1 MVARMRFGL
10 KTKETLAI
18 SVLTFLVVATTTLV
32 HFSQLTRITVKDAMD
47 QADLIARQVYAQTG
61 RAFFRSPGRN
71 PQEVLRRDPELR
83 SLLEAS
89 VGYSPHLLYA
99 LLADKAGMVILHS
112 QRGKE
117 GTVIPEQP
125 PLKGLLSLDPFRRFA
140 ALSRSGKIYEVTL
153 PFSLNAQPFGS
164 IRLGLSTTLLRR
176 ELNASLTRGLAL
188 AGVALPVAWIVAMG
202 LTNLALKPIRRIT
215 QEMERL
221 RRGEFEVSRDL
232 GREGEFK
239 ELASQLQLLGQ
250 QLQSDRLQMLSEK
263 AQLQQVVDQLED
275 GLIFLSQDRRVLF
288 FNKAAELIVGK
299 PVAQVLGWSVEDL
312 LEPWHPLRTILERE
326 GPQGVGVRNATITL
340 PHEGKSKEFLV
351 STFSVGDAQQTM
363 GTMVLLKN
371 LDSIKTLQSLVS
383 YSAKLTA
390 LGRLT
395 SGLAHEIKNPL
406 NAMAIHLEIL
416 KEKLGTSSGGVQ
428 QNVTIIESEIR
439 RLDRVV
445 QGFVKFIRPQ
455 ELALKPVDLKA
466 HLQSVIALLD
476 AEWGSK
482 GIRIDFRPD
491 ASLGPVTADAELL
504 HQAFLNILLNACQAM
519 PSGGTITVTT
529 AQDSGEFTRVT
540 IADEGVGIPA
550 EDVDKI
556 FRLYYTTKA
565 GGSGIGLSLVY
576 RIIQQHDGSIDV
588 SSEVGRGTT
597 MIVRLPIA

>member
-1 MVARMRFGL
+1 MRFGL
-10 KTKETLAI
+10 KAKETLAI

-32 HFSQLTRITVKDAMD
+32 HFSQLTRITVQDALD
-47 QADLIARQVYAQTG
+47 QADLIAKQIYAQTG
-61 RAFFRSPGRN
+61 RALSRSPGRN
-71 PQEVLRRDPELR
+71 PQEVLSHDPELR

-99 LLADKAGMVILHS
+99 LLADQAGRAILHS
-112 QRGKE
+112 ERGKE
-117 GTVIPEQP
+117 GTVVPEQP
-125 PLKGLLSLDPFRRFA
+125 PLRGLQSLDPFRRFT
-140 ALSRSGKIYEVTL
+140 ALYQSGKIYEVTL
-153 PFSLNAQPFGS
+153 PFSLDGRPFGS
-164 IRLGLSTTLLRR
+164 IRLGLSTTFLRR
-176 ELNASLTRGLAL
+176 EMNASLTRALAL
-188 AGVALPVAWIVAMG
+188 AGVALPMAWIVAMG

-215 QEMERL
+215 LEMERL
-221 RRGEFEVSRDL
+221 RRGEFEVGRDL

-250 QLQSDRLQMLSEK
+250 QLQADRLQMLSEK

-299 PVAQVLGWSVEDL
+299 PVTQVLGWSVEDL
-312 LEPWHPLRTILERE
+312 LEPWHPLRPILGRE
-326 GPQGVGVRNATITL
+326 GPQDTGVRNATITL
-340 PHEGKSKEFLV
+340 PQDGKSKEFLV

-371 LDSIKTLQSLVS
+371 LDSIKTVQSLVS

-416 KEKLGTSSGGVQ
+416 KEKLGASSEGVQ
-428 QNVTIIESEIR
+428 QNVAIIESEIR

-455 ELALKPVDLKA
+455 ELALKPVDLNA
-466 HLQSVIALLD
+466 LLQALIALLE

-482 GIRIDFRPD
+482 GIRFDFRSD
-491 ASLGPVTADAELL
+491 ANLPPVTADEELL

-519 PSGGTITVTT
+519 PSGGTIIVTT
-529 AQDSGEFTRVT
+529 AQDSGEFSRVT
-540 IADEGVGIPA
+540 IADEGVGIPR

-556 FRLYYTTKA
+556 FRLYYTSKP

-576 RIIQQHDGSIDV
+576 RIVQQHDGNINV

-597 MIVRLPIA
+597 MTVRLPMG

>member
-1 MVARMRFGL
+1 MRFGL
-10 KTKETLAI
+10 KAKETFAI

-32 HFSQLTRITVKDAMD
+32 HFSQLTRITVQDAMD
-47 QADLIARQVYAQTG
+47 QTGLIAKQLYAQTG
-61 RAFFRSPGRN
+61 RALSRSAGRN
-71 PQEVLRRDPELR
+71 PQEVLWRDPELR
-83 SLLEAS
+83 GLLEAS

-99 LLADKAGMVILHS
+99 LLADQAGTAILHS
-112 QRGKE
+112 EREKE
-117 GTVIPEQP
+117 GTVVPEQP
-125 PLKGLLSLDPFRRFA
+125 PLKGLLALDPLRRFA
-140 ALSRSGKIYEVTL
+140 ALSQSGKIYELTL
-153 PFSLNAQPFGS
+153 PFSLDGRPFGS
-164 IRLGLSTTLLRR
+164 IRLGVSTTLLRK
-176 ELNASLTRGLAL
+176 ELNASLTQGLAL

-221 RRGEFEVSRDL
+221 RRGEFEVGRDL

-299 PVAQVLGWSVEDL
+299 PVGQVLGWSVEDL
-312 LEPWHPLRTILERE
+312 LEPLHPLRPILDRE
-326 GPQGVGVRNATITL
+326 GLQGTGVRNATITL
-340 PHEGKSKEFLV
+340 PQDGKPKELLV
-351 STFSVGDAQQTM
+351 STFPVGDAQQTM

-371 LDSIKTLQSLVS
+371 LDSIKTVQSLVS

-406 NAMAIHLEIL
+406 NAMAIHLELL
-416 KEKLGTSSGGVQ
+416 KEKLGPSAEGVQ
-428 QNVTIIESEIR
+428 RNMTIIESEIR

-455 ELALKPVDLKA
+455 ELALKPVDLNA
-466 HLQSVIALLD
+466 LLRAVIALLE

-482 GIRIDFRPD
+482 GIRFDLRPD
-491 ASLGPVTADAELL
+491 ASFPPVTADEELL

-529 AQDSGEFTRVT
+529 TQDSGGFARVM
-540 IADEGVGIPA
+540 IADQGVGIRR
-550 EDVDKI
+550 EDRDNI
-556 FRLYYTTKA
+556 FRLYYTTKP

-576 RIIQQHDGSIDV
+576 RIVQQHDGSIDV
-588 SSEVGRGTT
+588 SSEIGRGTT
-597 MIVRLPIA
+597 MTVRLPVG

>member
-99 LLADKAGMVILHS
+99 LLADQAGRVILHS
-112 QRGKE
+112 ERGKE

-125 PLKGLLSLDPFRRFA
+125 PLKGLLSLDPLRRFA

-239 ELASQLQLLGQ
+239 ELASQLQLLGK

-299 PVAQVLGWSVEDL
+299 PVAQVLGWSVGDL

-326 GPQGVGVRNATITL
+326 GTQGVGVRNATISL

-416 KEKLGTSSGGVQ
+416 KEKLGTSSEGAQ

-466 HLQSVIALLD
+466 HLHSVIALLD

-482 GIRIDFRPD
+482 GIRFDFRPD
-491 ASLGPVTADAELL
+491 ASLAPVTADAELL

-529 AQDSGEFTRVT
+529 AQDSGEFARVT

-556 FRLYYTTKA
+556 FRLYYTTKP